1 MQTYKRLLHG
11 AALVAAFTLPLGCQK
26 SEQASKPASAA
37 KSKEKHDHDHDHPE
51 EGPHGGSLVEWGE
64 HEYHAE
70 FTVDHKTKTAVIYI
84 LDTSA
89 KKAPKVE
96 PAKITKVTL
105 TITNVTP
112 PVTLELKH
120 DAAKSDAKGI
130 AFTGT
135 HDALGKDVEFKGNV
149 SGTVDS
155 LHYTGDF
162 EEKHDHV
169 HDNKKTGH
177 FLEQHPGGVHV
188 SFAQGRYY
196 AEAILHKGGSIHLFL
211 FGKDL
216 SKVVETDAQHVTA
229 YVRRVGDKEFTTFEL
244 KPDPLSSDTKGY
256 TSRFAGDIPS
266 ELVNQELE
274 VTIPALKLGNER
286 YHLAFQTT
294 SKAHDGEAHGKDTA
308 MPAGQTE
315 LEEERK
321 LYLTAAG
328 LYTSDDIKANGNTI
342 GSEKFKYFKAN
353 HDIKPKAGDKICPV
367 TLTKAN
373 PECSWIIA
381 GKKYEFCCPPCVDE
395 FVKLA
400 KEEPNAVKP
409 PEEYVKR

>member
-1 MQTYKRLLHG
+1 MPLLKYTFRC
-11 AALVAAFTLPLGCQK
+11 AALVAAFILPVGCQK

-37 KSKEKHDHDHDHPE
+37 KTKDKHDHDHDHPE

-64 HEYHAE
+64 HEFHAE
-70 FTVDHKTKTAVIYI
+70 FTVDHKTKTAVIYV

-96 PAKITKVTL
+96 PAKITKVML
-105 TITNVTP
+105 TITSVTP
-112 PVTLELKH
+112 PVSLELKH
-120 DAAKSDAKGI
+120 DPARTDAKGI
-130 AFTGT
+130 AFVGT
-135 HDALGKDVEFKGNV
+135 HDVLGKDAELKGNV
-149 SGTVDS
+149 SGTVDG

-162 EEKHDHV
+162 EDKHDHE
-169 HDNKKTGH
+169 HDKKKTGH
-177 FLEQHPGGVHV
+177 LLEQHPGGVHV
-188 SFAQGRYY
+188 AFAQGRYY
-196 AEAILHKGGSIHLFL
+196 AEAIMHKGGSVHLFL

-216 SKVVETDAQHVTA
+216 SKIVETESHQITA
-229 YVRRVGDKEFTTFEL
+229 YVRKIGDKEFTTFEL
-244 KPDPLSSDTKGY
+244 KPDPLASDTKGY
-256 TSRFAGDIPS
+256 TSRFAGDIPT

-294 SKAHDGEAHGKDTA
+294 IKPHEGDSHAKDAT
-308 MPAGQTE
+308 MPAGQDDMA
-315 LEEERK
+315 EERK

-328 LYTSDDIKANGNTI
+328 VYTSEDIKANGNTI
-342 GSEKFKYFKAN
+342 GSEKFKNFKAN
-353 HDIKPKAGDKICPV
+353 HDIRPKPGDKICPV

-373 PECSWIIA
+373 PDCTWIIA